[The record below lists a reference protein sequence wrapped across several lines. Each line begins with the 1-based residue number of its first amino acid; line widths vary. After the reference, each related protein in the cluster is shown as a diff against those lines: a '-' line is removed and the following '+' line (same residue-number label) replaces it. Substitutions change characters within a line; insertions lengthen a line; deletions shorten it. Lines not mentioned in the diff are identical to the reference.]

1 MTAVIRTV
9 ALFSVLFATTCSI
22 KCYTGVTDG
31 FEKPSEKMDCAP
43 YRSNFCVKARADG
56 GGGVYEAIYA
66 CAVEDQCLG
75 IGCMKAF
82 RATKCCCN
90 SDYCNTCS
98 SIPLTAAIVPMMV
111 VKLITF

>member
-1 MTAVIRTV
+1 MASRGPQRKWTV
-9 ALFSVLFATTCSI
+9 HLTVPISALSPLRKGCHRKQWT
-22 KCYTGVTDG
+22 
-31 FEKPSEKMDCAP
+31 P
-43 YRSNFCVKARADG
+43 RARADG

-111 VKLITF
+111 VKLIIF